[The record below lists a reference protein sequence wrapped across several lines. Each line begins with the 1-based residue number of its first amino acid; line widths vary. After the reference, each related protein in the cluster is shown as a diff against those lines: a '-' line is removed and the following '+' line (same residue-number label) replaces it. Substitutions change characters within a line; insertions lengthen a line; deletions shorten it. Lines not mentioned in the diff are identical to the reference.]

1 MFFAQFAQIPPPKFI
16 VKKMCI
22 CHKFVKEYFIFV
34 VAFTQIRSKQALDES
49 RSQFAVFAAPCTCV
63 IPYGQNS
70 AERTFLSYHKSLNLY
85 RRKIE
90 LLFFFYPASRSNSVA
105 STPGVYPEIRRSIYQ
120 QSRTSQLIY
129 GCSG

>member
-1 MFFAQFAQIPPPKFI
+1 
-16 VKKMCI
+16 MCI

-90 LLFFFYPASRSNSVA
+90 LLFFFIPHPEAILLHPLLVYILKSDAASISKAGPAN
-105 STPGVYPEIRRSIYQ
+105 
-120 QSRTSQLIY
+120 
-129 GCSG
+129 